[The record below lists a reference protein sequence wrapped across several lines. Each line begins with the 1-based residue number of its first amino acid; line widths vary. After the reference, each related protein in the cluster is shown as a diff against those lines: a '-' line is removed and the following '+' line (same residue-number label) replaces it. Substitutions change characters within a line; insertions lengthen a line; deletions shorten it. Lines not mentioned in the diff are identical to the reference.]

1 MDSIL
6 LTRNAISV
14 AEAAASFPSQA
25 ECGSRIYF
33 EGVIREEKEG
43 QKVEGIFYEAYE
55 EMAKRELEKI
65 ETEVKQ
71 KWPVRQMGIV
81 HRLGEVRVGEISL
94 IVVVETPH
102 RKEGFEAMQ
111 YIIDQLKKRVPI
123 WKKEFYETGKT
134 KWL

>member
-1 MDSIL
+1 MASIL
-6 LTRNAISV
+6 LTRNAISI
-14 AEAAASFPSQA
+14 AEMAASFRGHP
-25 ECGSRIYF
+25 ECGARIWF
-33 EGVIREEKEG
+33 EGVVRNEAEG
-43 QKVEGIFYEAYE
+43 RIVQGIFYEAYE

-65 ETEVKQ
+65 EAEVKQ

-81 HRLGEVRVGEISL
+81 HRLGDLRVGEISL